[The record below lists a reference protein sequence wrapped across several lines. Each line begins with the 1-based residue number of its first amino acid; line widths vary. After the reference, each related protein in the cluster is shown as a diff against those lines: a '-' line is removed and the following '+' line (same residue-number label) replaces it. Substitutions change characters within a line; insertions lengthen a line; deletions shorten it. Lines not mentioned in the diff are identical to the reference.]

1 MRLQGKKRIIAV
13 NAFLF
18 AALFIMV
25 SFNKEVLRPAFNH
38 IPFLRSLLGCIP
50 NFLAAY
56 LISMAFINA
65 LVIRQP
71 KFSRLLAYAASMV
84 VFGILTLEELK
95 PMWGASTVN
104 DSLDIA
110 ASLAGSLLAMI
121 TYEII
126 AIIQKKRKKVKNET
140 NA

>member
-140 NA
+140 